1 MGVKYHGYKINSM
14 HAKCFLFAILA
25 GLACLQLAS
34 AEDDC
39 KGPSDDCVAIGRWNF
54 SVALGAG
61 VRTNPLVNG
70 ENIPLVVIPEFSYYG
85 KRFFIDNLDLGFTL
99 TESAAN
105 TFNLVATPGYDR
117 VYFYRSDLQ
126 NFFIGFP
133 INASASAPTLVSS
146 TTPGAV
152 KVPPPA
158 PHITYL
164 GGPEWTFKYGR
175 VSGQLD
181 VLRDITGQNSGDE
194 MRAAIGIP
202 LIESRGS
209 LSANLG
215 LTWKSAAIVNYYYGV
230 SRLYEGGSALDPFL
244 KLGYTLPLAA
254 KWRFNAFVEYERLG
268 NAIANSPIVAEHHVE
283 TGFVGATYTF

>member
-1 MGVKYHGYKINSM
+1 MQSM

-25 GLACLQLAS
+25 GLACMQCAD
-34 AEDDC
+34 ADDDC

-70 ENIPLVVIPEFSYYG
+70 ENIPLVVIPQVSYYG
-85 KRFFIDNLDLGFTL
+85 KRFFIDNLDLGVTL
-99 TESAAN
+99 AESAAN
-105 TFNLVATPGYDR
+105 TFSLIATPGYDR
-117 VYFYRSDLQ
+117 VYFYRADLQ

-133 INASASAPTLVSS
+133 IDGSPPNVESVG
-146 TTPGAV
+146 TPGAV

-158 PHITYL
+158 PRVTYL

-181 VLRDITGQNSGDE
+181 VLRDITGQNNGE
-194 MRAAIGIP
+194 EIRAAIGIP

-209 LSANLG
+209 LSANMG
-215 LTWKSAAIVNYYYGV
+215 LTWKSAAIVNYYYAV

-244 KLGYTLPLAA
+244 KLGYTLPLAG
-254 KWRFNAFVEYERLG
+254 KWRFNAFVEYERLA
-268 NAIANSPIVAEHHVE
+268 NSIADSPIVAERHVE
-283 TGFVGATYTF
+283 TVFVGAIYTF